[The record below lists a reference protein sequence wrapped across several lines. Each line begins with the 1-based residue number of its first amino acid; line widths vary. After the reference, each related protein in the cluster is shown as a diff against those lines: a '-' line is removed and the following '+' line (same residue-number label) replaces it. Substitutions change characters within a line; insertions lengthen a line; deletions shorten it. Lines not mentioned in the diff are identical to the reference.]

1 MLNSLS
7 YLFLCLYFVWHAE
20 ISLCIL
26 YGLLNSVSLCVSL
39 SVFCIKCRFL
49 SLAISF
55 VFIELSLQMMLFGAC
70 DKQAVQSFCLND
82 VSSIGSNFG
91 SLGE

>member
-1 MLNSLS
+1 
-7 YLFLCLYFVWHAE
+7 
-20 ISLCIL
+20 
-26 YGLLNSVSLCVSL
+26 
-39 SVFCIKCRFL
+39 
-49 SLAISF
+49 
-55 VFIELSLQMMLFGAC
+55 LQMMLFGAC